1 MFTQNKFKKLALGV
15 GLIAAST
22 AVFATNDTSKP
33 NILAIWGDDIGPFNI
48 SAYNRGIM
56 GYKTPNIDSIANDG
70 ILFTDSY
77 GDQSCTAGRAGFITG
92 QHPMRTG
99 LTKVGLP
106 GAKEGLNEKDPTI
119 AKLLKAHGYMT
130 GQFGKNH
137 LGDQDEHLPTN
148 HGFDEFFGNLYHL
161 NAEDEPEHPNY
172 PKDPEFKKRFG
183 PRGAIHSFADGKID
197 DTGPV
202 TKKRMETID
211 EEFLGAAL
219 KFIDKAHAAKKPF
232 FVWFNSTRMHVWT
245 RLKPASDGVTG
256 QGLYADGMVEHDGH
270 VGQLLDKLDQ
280 LKIADNT
287 IVMYTTDNGAEL
299 VLWPDGGYT
308 QFRGEKNTNWEGGY
322 RVPMMVKWP
331 GKIKPNQISNEMI
344 AMMDWMPT
352 IMAAVGDD
360 NVKAKL
366 KKGRT
371 FDGTQYKVHL
381 DGYNFLPHFL
391 DTSKKGPRKE
401 FIYSSDTGDV
411 VGLRYEDYKFVFK
424 EQRAHGLEVWQ
435 NPWTT
440 LRAPKIFNLRMDPY
454 ERMDHESEGYGQWW
468 AEHMFLMAPAMTVV
482 GQFKAT
488 FKDFPQRQK
497 PGSFVP

>member
-1 MFTQNKFKKLALGV
+1 MVIQSKFKKLVLGL
-15 GLIAAST
+15 GLIAASS
-22 AVFATNDTSKP
+22 AVMATTDTSKP

-56 GYKTPNIDSIANDG
+56 GYKTPNIDSIADDG

-106 GAKEGLNEKDPTI
+106 GAKEGLHEKDPTI

-183 PRGAIHSFADGKID
+183 PRGAIHSFADGKIT

-245 RLKPASDGVTG
+245 RLKPEAEGVTG
-256 QGLYADGMVEHDGH
+256 QGLYADGMAEHDGH
-270 VGQLLDKLDQ
+270 VGQLLDKLDK
-280 LKIADNT
+280 LKITDNT

-299 VLWPDGGYT
+299 ALWPDGG
-308 QFRGEKNTNWEGGY
+308 
-322 RVPMMVKWP
+322 
-331 GKIKPNQISNEMI
+331 
-344 AMMDWMPT
+344 
-352 IMAAVGDD
+352 
-360 NVKAKL
+360 
-366 KKGRT
+366 
-371 FDGTQYKVHL
+371 
-381 DGYNFLPHFL
+381 
-391 DTSKKGPRKE
+391 
-401 FIYSSDTGDV
+401 
-411 VGLRYEDYKFVFK
+411 
-424 EQRAHGLEVWQ
+424 
-435 NPWTT
+435 
-440 LRAPKIFNLRMDPY
+440 
-454 ERMDHESEGYGQWW
+454 
-468 AEHMFLMAPAMTVV
+468 
-482 GQFKAT
+482 
-488 FKDFPQRQK
+488 
-497 PGSFVP
+497 

>member
-1 MFTQNKFKKLALGV
+1 MVTQSKLKKLVLGI
-15 GLIAAST
+15 GLLAASS
-22 AVFATNDTSKP
+22 AAIATTDTSKP
-33 NILAIWGDDIGPFNI
+33 NVLAIWGDDIGPFNI

-92 QHPMRTG
+92 QHPIRTG
-99 LTKVGLP
+99 MTKVGLP
-106 GAKEGLNEKDPTI
+106 GADEGISVKDPTI

-137 LGDQDEHLPTN
+137 LGDKDEHLPTN

-161 NAEDEPEHPNY
+161 NAEEEPEHPNY

-183 PRGAIHSFADGKID
+183 PRGAIHSFADGKIT

-219 KFIDKAHAAKKPF
+219 KFIDKAHTAEKPF

-245 RLKPASDGVTG
+245 RLKPESEGVTG
-256 QGLYADGMVEHDGH
+256 QGLYADGMAEHDGH

-299 VLWPDGGYT
+299 ALWPDGGYT

-331 GKIKPNQISNEMI
+331 GKIKPNQVSNEVI

-352 IMAAVGDD
+352 ILAAVGDSD
-360 NVKAKL
+360 IKAKL
-366 KKGRT
+366 KKGMT
-371 FDGTQYKVHL
+371 ADGRKYKVHL

-401 FIYSSDTGDV
+401 FIYSSDTGDI
-411 VGLRYEDYKFVFK
+411 VGIRDGDYKMVFK
-424 EQRAHGLEVWQ
+424 EQRAHGVEVWQ
-435 NPWTT
+435 DPWTT

-454 ERMDHESEGYGQWW
+454 ERMDHDGAGYAQWW
-468 AEHMFLMAPAMTVV
+468 AEHMFLFAPAMAKVAE
-482 GQFKAT
+482 FKAT
-488 FKDFPQRQK
+488 FKEFPQRQK

>member
-1 MFTQNKFKKLALGV
+1 MFSRKKLAV
-15 GLIAAST
+15 GLSMLALSS
-22 AVFATNDTSKP
+22 AVLATTDTSKP

-48 SAYNRGIM
+48 SAYNRGVM
-56 GYKTPNIDSIANDG
+56 GYKTPNIDRIANEG

-92 QHPMRTG
+92 QHPIRTG
-99 LTKVGLP
+99 MTKVGLP
-106 GAKEGLNEKDPTI
+106 GAEEGMSEKDPSI
-119 AKLLKAHGYMT
+119 ATLLKARGYTT

-137 LGDQDEHLPTN
+137 LGDQDKHLPTN

-161 NAEDEPEHPNY
+161 NAEDEPEHPDY
-172 PKDPEFKKRFG
+172 PKDPAFKKRFG
-183 PRGAIHSFADGKID
+183 PRGAIHSFADGKVT

-219 KFIDKAHAAKKPF
+219 KFIDKAHAEKKPF

-245 RLKPASDGVTG
+245 RLKPSSEGVTG
-256 QGLYADGMVEHDGH
+256 QGLYADGMAEHDGH
-270 VGQLLDKLDQ
+270 VGQLLDKLDE

-299 VLWPDGGYT
+299 ALWPDGGYT
-308 QFRGEKNTNWEGGY
+308 PFRGEKNTNWEGGY

-331 GKIKPNQISNEMI
+331 GKIKPNQVSNEII

-352 IMAAVGDD
+352 ILAATGDTE
-360 NVKAKL
+360 VKAKL
-366 KKGRT
+366 KKGMT
-371 FDGTQYKVHL
+371 VDGKKYKVHL

-391 DTSKKGPRKE
+391 DTAKEGPRKE
-401 FIYSSDTGDV
+401 FIYSSDTGDI
-411 VGLRYEDYKFVFK
+411 VGIRIDDYKMVFR
-424 EQRAHGLEVWQ
+424 EQRAHGIEVWQ
-435 NPWTT
+435 DPWTT

-454 ERMDHESEGYGQWW
+454 ERMDHDGAGYAQWW
-468 AEHMFLMAPAMTVV
+468 GEHMFLFAPSMAEV
-482 GQFKAT
+482 GKFKAT
-488 FKDFPQRQK
+488 FKEFPQRQE

>member
-1 MFTQNKFKKLALGV
+1 MVTQNKLKKLVLGL
-15 GLIAAST
+15 GLIAASSAAIATTDT
-22 AVFATNDTSKP
+22 AKP

-56 GYKTPNIDSIANDG
+56 GYKTPNIDRIANEG
-70 ILFTDSY
+70 IIFTDSY

-92 QHPMRTG
+92 QHPIRTG

-106 GAKEGLNEKDPTI
+106 GAKEGLNKKDPTI
-119 AKLLKAHGYMT
+119 AELLKPLGYMT

-161 NAEDEPEHPNY
+161 NAEDEPEHPDY
-172 PKDPEFKKRFG
+172 PKDPAFKKRFG
-183 PRGAIHSFADGKID
+183 PRGAIHSFADGKIT

-202 TKKRMETID
+202 TKKRMETVD

-245 RLKPASDGVTG
+245 RLKPESEGVTG

-270 VGQLLDKLDQ
+270 VGQLLDKIDKLG
-280 LKIADNT
+280 IAENT
-287 IVMYTTDNGAEL
+287 IIMYTTDNGAEL
-299 VLWPDGGYT
+299 ALWPDGGYT
-308 QFRGEKNTNWEGGY
+308 PFRGEKNTNWEGGY

-331 GKIKPNQISNEMI
+331 GKIKPNQVSNEMI
-344 AMMDWMPT
+344 SLIDWMPT
-352 IMAAVGDD
+352 ILAAAGDS
-360 NVKAKL
+360 KIKSKL
-366 KKGRT
+366 KKGT
-371 FDGTQYKVHL
+371 NIGSTKFKVHL

-391 DTSKKGPRKE
+391 DTSKPGPRKE
-401 FIYSSDTGDV
+401 FIYSSDTGDIV
-411 VGLRYEDYKFVFK
+411 AIRDGDYKMVFK
-424 EQRAHGLEVWQ
+424 EQRAHGLKVWQ
-435 NPWTT
+435 DPWVS

-454 ERMDHESEGYGQWW
+454 ERMDHDSAAYGTWW
-468 AEHMFLMAPAMTVV
+468 AEHMFLMAPSMVKV

-488 FKDFPQRQK
+488 FKEFPQRQK